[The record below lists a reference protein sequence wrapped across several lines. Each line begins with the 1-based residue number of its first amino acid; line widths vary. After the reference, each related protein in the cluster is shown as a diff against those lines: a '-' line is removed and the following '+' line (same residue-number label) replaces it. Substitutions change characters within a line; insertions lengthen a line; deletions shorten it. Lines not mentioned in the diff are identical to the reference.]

1 VGKTSSISS
10 TRRCSRRFYS
20 LTEMEHQ
27 EASQQHESDL
37 LAFENRYKEA
47 DADRFASF
55 PNTSAQKVHASIVR
69 EQYGRWKPNTK
80 RTFDVFRESWTGFC
94 ERNNYDRKETTV
106 ERGEEFLQAERA
118 RHLEAGSKNP
128 GEDVRKTFAQFKK
141 LRCMQGRPK
150 LNDTE
155 HAYMQNV
162 VSMTQN
168 DGAEAAISR
177 PVDENKKQLD
187 RTTLTSQNVEQVLSV
202 IASMPD
208 RLQLQAARA
217 RALFLLNMQTGGS
230 LALQQHNLQLLQVSS
245 STACCWSCK
254 SRQ

>member
-1 VGKTSSISS
+1 MGKTSSISS

-118 RHLEAGSKNP
+118 RHLEAGSKTQ
-128 GEDVRKTFAQFKK
+128 ERISEKLSRSSRSFAACKAV
-141 LRCMQGRPK
+141 PSS
-150 LNDTE
+150 T
-155 HAYMQNV
+155 
-162 VSMTQN
+162 
-168 DGAEAAISR
+168 I
-177 PVDENKKQLD
+177 
-187 RTTLTSQNVEQVLSV
+187 
-202 IASMPD
+202 
-208 RLQLQAARA
+208 
-217 RALFLLNMQTGGS
+217 LNMRTCRMS
-230 LALQQHNLQLLQVSS
+230 
-245 STACCWSCK
+245 
-254 SRQ
+254 